1 MLSEMKILEMFM
13 FRVIFI
19 LMSFVAAN
27 FATAADYF
35 TANDFKSLGSI
46 RMVLKDE
53 ARDACWT
60 NLTESREYAEEKVIM
75 TGSKPQPKSEDRYW
89 GNDYLLVIKVTSKR
103 NKALGL
109 CYGDI
114 EIALITAV
122 EYNGFIHE
130 ASLWNYNGP
139 FMGQNNVNREVI
151 NAIKA
156 FFVG

>member
-1 MLSEMKILEMFM
+1 MKILEMFI
-13 FRVIFI
+13 FRVIFVLI
-19 LMSFVAAN
+19 SFVAAN
-27 FATAADYF
+27 FVSAAKNF
-35 TANDFKSLGSI
+35 TTFDFHKLGSNNV
-46 RMVLKDE
+46 VLNDK
-53 ARDACWT
+53 ASDACWT

-75 TGSKPQPKSEDRYW
+75 AGSKPQPKSEDRYW
-89 GNDYLLVIKVTSKR
+89 GNDYLLVIKVTSNR

>member
-1 MLSEMKILEMFM
+1 M
-13 FRVIFI
+13 
-19 LMSFVAAN
+19 A
-27 FATAADYF
+27 
-35 TANDFKSLGSI
+35 
-46 RMVLKDE
+46 
-53 ARDACWT
+53 
-60 NLTESREYAEEKVIM
+60 
-75 TGSKPQPKSEDRYW
+75 GSKPQPKSEDRYL
-89 GNDYLLVIKVTSKR
+89 GNDYLLVIKVTSNR

-156 FFVG
+156 FFGG

>member
-1 MLSEMKILEMFM
+1 MKILEMFI
-13 FRVIFI
+13 FRVIFVLI
-19 LMSFVAAN
+19 SFVAAKFVSAAKN
-27 FATAADYF
+27 FTTF
-35 TANDFKSLGSI
+35 DFHKLGSI
-46 RMVLKDE
+46 NVVLNDK
-53 ARDACWT
+53 ASDACWT

-75 TGSKPQPKSEDRYW
+75 AGSKPQPKSEDRYW
-89 GNDYLLVIKVTSKR
+89 GNDYLLVIKVTSNR